1 MYSDQAMPPYTKRSM
16 DTADLTISSKRQV
29 TIPAAMARELG
40 LEPGGKL
47 VARLKDGEI
56 VLKPRPTGLLEYL
69 ATFPKG
75 TYGRTKE
82 EIDAYVRGEREG
94 WSRRARIA
102 EGDSFVPEHDADSDG

>member
-1 MYSDQAMPPYTKRSM
+1 
-16 DTADLTISSKRQV
+16 
-29 TIPAAMARELG
+29 MARELG
-40 LEPGGKL
+40 LGAGDKL
-47 VARLKDGEI
+47 VAWLDDGEI
-56 VLKPRPTGLLEYL
+56 IMKPRPTDLMEYL

-102 EGDSFVPEHDADSDG
+102 EGDSYVPEHDSDSDG